1 MTTQKTANTYNK
13 HLNKEQGSQEHKN
26 KGQIATP
33 RPKSKTK
40 NTGKRTS
47 SRNKT
52 KEHRTSTM
60 IKNKKNARKRQA
72 HKTTNKDKIK
82 DDVTN
87 L

>member
-1 MTTQKTANTYNK
+1 MTTQKNTKTYNK

-33 RPKSKTK
+33 RSKSKTK

-52 KEHRTSTM
+52 KEHP
-60 IKNKKNARKRQA
+60 
-72 HKTTNKDKIK
+72 
-82 DDVTN
+82 
-87 L
+87 